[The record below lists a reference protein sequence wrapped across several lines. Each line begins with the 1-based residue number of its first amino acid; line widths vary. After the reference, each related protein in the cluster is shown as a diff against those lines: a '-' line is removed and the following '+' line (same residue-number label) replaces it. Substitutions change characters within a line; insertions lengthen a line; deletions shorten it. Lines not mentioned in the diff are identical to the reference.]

1 MKKVLVTGATG
12 FIGWH
17 CLPLLIARG
26 YQVHALCRR
35 QPEIG
40 SVPGVS
46 WHILNLLCPGSA
58 AKIVDEVRPD
68 YILHLAWYAVPGKFW
83 ASLENLEWVAASLEL
98 LSAFADKTGQRV
110 VLAGSCAEYGWTA
123 GECVEDATP
132 LLPNTLYGSCKHA
145 LERILH
151 SWSRQTGVNS
161 AWGRIFCL
169 YGPHEHPSRL
179 VAHVVRSL
187 LQGQP
192 ALCSGGTQIRDFLHV
207 QDVASAFV
215 ALLESEVQGPVNVGS
230 SQPVAVR
237 DVVREIGQ
245 QLGRLELIHF
255 GARDSRSETPRL
267 WANTQ
272 RLVEEVGW
280 TPHYDLTRGIEQTIQ
295 WWRTSTGT
303 VEGGVIHHGQ
313 R

>member
-1 MKKVLVTGATG
+1 MKTVLVTGATG

-17 CLPLLIARG
+17 CLPLLVAKG
-26 YQVHALCRR
+26 YQVHALSRK
-35 QPEIG
+35 QPETG

-46 WHILNLLCPGSA
+46 WHITNLLCPGSA
-58 AKIVDEVRPD
+58 AKIVGEVRPD

-83 ASLENLEWVAASLEL
+83 ASPENLKWVGASLEL
-98 LSAFADKTGQRV
+98 LSAFAENAGQRV
-110 VLAGSCAEYGWTA
+110 VLAGSCAEYGPTA
-123 GECVEDATP
+123 GECVEGATP
-132 LLPNTLYGSCKHA
+132 LLPNTLYGTCKHA

-151 SWSRQTGVNS
+151 SWSEQTGVNS
-161 AWGRIFCL
+161 AWARIFCL

-179 VAHVVRSL
+179 VASVVRSL

-207 QDVASAFV
+207 EDAASAFV
-215 ALLESEVQGPVNVGS
+215 ALLESEVQGAVNVGS

-237 DVVREIGQ
+237 DVVREIGR
-245 QLGRLELIHF
+245 QLGKLDLIHF
-255 GARDSRSETPRL
+255 GVRDASSEPSRL
-267 WANTQ
+267 WANTR
-272 RLVEEVGW
+272 RLIEEAGW

-295 WWRTSTGT
+295 WWRTSLRT
-303 VEGGVIHHGQ
+303 VERGAMQH